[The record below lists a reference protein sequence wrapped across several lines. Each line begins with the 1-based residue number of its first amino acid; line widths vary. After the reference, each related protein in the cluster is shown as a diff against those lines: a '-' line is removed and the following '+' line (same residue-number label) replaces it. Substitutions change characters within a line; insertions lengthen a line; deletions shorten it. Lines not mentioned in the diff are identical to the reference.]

1 MVDGSAEASLIGKIA
16 GYTEILAKD
25 PRSTV
30 FVPLSET
37 YRKLRMFDDAVEVAS
52 RGAKVLP
59 TYAPGFVALA
69 RALAERGDWQG
80 AAAAFEQTL
89 AIEPANLQGL
99 KGLARARIALRETEA
114 ARGLLTQVL
123 ALAPDDAQAAQ
134 MLSTLPAVQVPPPA
148 AVQKVAAEPPAQPLP
163 EEVATADA
171 EPPIA
176 TATLA
181 GIYERQGLLRKAF
194 KVYRELYQLEPG
206 NRALYDKL
214 LALKQRIEAG
224 EEPLPASSEPAPLAA
239 APTPVAAHVA
249 PPAAAPTAAE
259 KTLEAYNRWL
269 AAIQRRRENVR

>member
-80 AAAAFEQTL
+80 AAAAFDQTL

-114 ARGLLTQVL
+114 VRGLLFQT
-123 ALAPDDAQAAQ
+123 
-134 MLSTLPAVQVPPPA
+134 
-148 AVQKVAAEPPAQPLP
+148 
-163 EEVATADA
+163 
-171 EPPIA
+171 
-176 TATLA
+176 
-181 GIYERQGLLRKAF
+181 
-194 KVYRELYQLEPG
+194 ELLEP
-206 NRALYDKL
+206 ALFG
-214 LALKQRIEAG
+214 AVVVAG
-224 EEPLPASSEPAPLAA
+224 AQGSLDQSRFIQCGQCSFELPGDGGDAG
-239 APTPVAAHVA
+239 VWR
-249 PPAAAPTAAE
+249 
-259 KTLEAYNRWL
+259 KKG
-269 AAIQRRRENVR
+269 Q